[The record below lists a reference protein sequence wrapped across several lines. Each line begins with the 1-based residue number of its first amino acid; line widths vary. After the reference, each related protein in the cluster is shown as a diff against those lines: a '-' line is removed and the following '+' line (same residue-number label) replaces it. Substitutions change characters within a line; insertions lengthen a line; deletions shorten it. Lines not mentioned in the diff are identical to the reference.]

1 MLEIIKKIFT
11 GGGKAFIFLFSL
23 PKTVIF
29 NFRYLPFTQALHLP
43 IIIHWN
49 SVFKGNGQIILDSPS
64 FAAVKLG
71 FVDPTFPSKQFVF
84 VLTGTLRFYGK
95 ASIGT
100 GSEMVIRGHLDIG
113 DNFSCSGG
121 TKIDAKCDSSF
132 GNDVLIGHHCTFIDD
147 DGHDLFV
154 DNKMVNYPKGYHI
167 GNHVWFGRECLVLKG
182 STTVDNIVF
191 GARSVICG
199 HFTET
204 GVVYAGTPIKVVK
217 RNICW
222 KH

>member
-1 MLEIIKKIFT
+1 M
-11 GGGKAFIFLFSL
+11 GGGKALVLLFSL
-23 PKTVIF
+23 PKTIVF
-29 NFRYLPFTQALHLP
+29 NLRFLPFKQALHLP
-43 IIIHWN
+43 ILIHWN
-49 SVFKGNGQIILDSPS
+49 SRFRGNGKIILASPS
-64 FAAVKLG
+64 FATIKLG
-71 FVDPTFPSKQFVF
+71 FVDPTFPSKLFVF
-84 VLTGTLRFYGK
+84 VLTGSLKFKGK

-121 TKIDAKCDSSF
+121 TKIDAKCRSSF
-132 GNDVLIGHHCTFIDD
+132 GDDVLIGHHCTFIDD

-154 DNKMVNYPKGYHI
+154 DNKKVNYPKGYHI

-217 RNICW
+217 RNTCW